1 MVENEDEIHKL
12 IEEEYDNQQE
22 GLDNIINP
30 FQSWAEE
37 ISNKNKS
44 STQEGTGLNALYL
57 PTLVPKILKCMKLL
71 SLWSGLMIQIFGYGD
86 ETASSAAV
94 ESTFR
99 KIKNVT
105 FKNIDLPTNIENFIE
120 HHSASLKG
128 ASLLRTSRYTHT
140 SKSNNQNNALPVNLD
155 DSIDF
160 ILSPIHHDN
169 MDEPIDT
176 YLVVSSNSTHQ
187 NNSTNYSSGCPLC
200 NSGDFPSKNGSHKC
214 NKCHVPVHALL
225 SCSTHKQGNEE
236 IRYCLKCSKNDEEIN
251 AAYLSEENKSVE
263 GWNRKPK
270 RQRNLNS
277 YLCPNPNLRH
287 LQINNSKNIQTLPL
301 LKNGSRAQELKS
313 CTIKNIG
320 KVILSNTCAFDTI
333 SSILMVAICDSIQYC
348 CMVNECDNIFYKFI
362 VELVNNGI
370 SSKTYTNRAELMVW
384 FKIYNYKITKVM
396 IVKQKKKKLI

>member
-105 FKNIDLPTNIENFIE
+105 YKNIDLPTNIENFFE
-120 HHSASLKG
+120 HHSASFKG
-128 ASLLRTSRYTHT
+128 TSLLWTSRYIHT

-169 MDEPIDT
+169 MDE
-176 YLVVSSNSTHQ
+176 Q
-187 NNSTNYSSGCPLC
+187 
-200 NSGDFPSKNGSHKC
+200 
-214 NKCHVPVHALL
+214 
-225 SCSTHKQGNEE
+225 
-236 IRYCLKCSKNDEEIN
+236 
-251 AAYLSEENKSVE
+251 
-263 GWNRKPK
+263 
-270 RQRNLNS
+270 
-277 YLCPNPNLRH
+277 
-287 LQINNSKNIQTLPL
+287 
-301 LKNGSRAQELKS
+301 
-313 CTIKNIG
+313 
-320 KVILSNTCAFDTI
+320 
-333 SSILMVAICDSIQYC
+333 
-348 CMVNECDNIFYKFI
+348 
-362 VELVNNGI
+362 
-370 SSKTYTNRAELMVW
+370 
-384 FKIYNYKITKVM
+384 
-396 IVKQKKKKLI
+396 

>member
-1 MVENEDEIHKL
+1 MVENEDEIHEL

-37 ISNKNKS
+37 ILNKNKS
-44 STQEGTGLNALYL
+44 SKQEGTGLKALYL
-57 PTLVPKILKCMKLL
+57 PTLVPKILKCMKFMP
-71 SLWSGLMIQIFGYGD
+71 LWSGLMIPIFGYGD

-99 KIKNVT
+99 KIKNIT

-128 ASLLRTSRYTHT
+128 TSLLRTSRYTHII

-187 NNSTNYSSGCPLC
+187 NNSTNYSNGCPLC
-200 NSGDFPSKNGSHKC
+200 NSGDFPSKTDHTNVI
-214 NKCHVPVHALL
+214 NVMYQ
-225 SCSTHKQGNEE
+225 STH
-236 IRYCLKCSKNDEEIN
+236 
-251 AAYLSEENKSVE
+251 
-263 GWNRKPK
+263 
-270 RQRNLNS
+270 
-277 YLCPNPNLRH
+277 
-287 LQINNSKNIQTLPL
+287 
-301 LKNGSRAQELKS
+301 
-313 CTIKNIG
+313 
-320 KVILSNTCAFDTI
+320 
-333 SSILMVAICDSIQYC
+333 
-348 CMVNECDNIFYKFI
+348 
-362 VELVNNGI
+362 
-370 SSKTYTNRAELMVW
+370 
-384 FKIYNYKITKVM
+384 
-396 IVKQKKKKLI
+396 